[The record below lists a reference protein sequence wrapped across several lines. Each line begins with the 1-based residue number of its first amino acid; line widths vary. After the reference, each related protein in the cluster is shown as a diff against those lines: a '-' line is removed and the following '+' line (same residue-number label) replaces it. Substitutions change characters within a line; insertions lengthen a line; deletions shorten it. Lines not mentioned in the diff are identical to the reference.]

1 MAMDHFSKM
10 TGETRDYFCMQT
22 MILIRT
28 QLPTRHFFA
37 NCMNGYSYLWNRLYL
52 EHSIATWKTLEL
64 NSACLRTIEIF
75 HFRHSE
81 INEGTEQYNFREYN
95 FETMLAMKKLYL
107 ATTPNWFDFYHLL
120 MPKPQQQRLEQQRDR
135 VTQQTQT
142 GTATP
147 ATSSR
152 TTHIADLG
160 AMDV

>member
-1 MAMDHFSKM
+1 MAIDHFGRM
-10 TGETRDYFCMQT
+10 TGQTRDYYCTQT
-22 MILIRT
+22 MVLVRT
-28 QLPTRHFFA
+28 QLPTRHFFG

-64 NSACLRTIEIF
+64 NSACLRTMEIF

-81 INEGTEQYNFREYN
+81 VNEGTEQYNFREYN

-107 ATTPNWFDFYHLL
+107 ATNPNWFEFHHLL
-120 MPKPQQQRLEQQRDR
+120 MPKPQQKALEHQKKR
-135 VTQQTQT
+135 TLQT

-152 TTHIADLG
+152 TTNTADLG